1 MGFRTGLDASASSA
15 SDTSGLVSRI
25 ASPSIRIVHERIADS
40 SNANRCA
47 AAIARAASRVAKNHA
62 RIDYSALRN
71 GGVQTDAGGA
81 LPKRCER

>member
-1 MGFRTGLDASASSA
+1 MVVFAGFDACAPSAK
-15 SDTSGLVSRI
+15 DTSGRVSRI
-25 ASPSIRIVHERIADS
+25 ASPSMRIVYERIADY
-40 SNANRCA
+40 SNANCCA

-62 RIDYSALRN
+62 RSDYSALRN